1 MMKPWRCYHAGCSR
15 AFVHARYLVAHLI
28 DIHGE
33 GPER

>member
-1 MMKPWRCYHAGCSR
+1 MKAWRCYHYGCGR

-33 GPER
+33 GAAR